1 MKLINKKSKK
11 LGHGEQLSTALR
23 EWPRD
28 ARTVY
33 LTFPSLLYMHL
44 FSFQPLA
51 AFPAIFQQ
59 RVPASTYIRVRE
71 ARAWSPLSIYCGAT
85 EAVERERER
94 EGKRAESRKLEGGK
108 VRKREKPERRGES
121 RGMARQPV
129 EFAGR
134 VQLPSHRVRLTLY
147 ESGYFCGQVFL
158 RGLLVFIEAPGP
170 ELGQWRGH
178 RGGLERA
185 RIAALSRFSRTNSV
199 ARPENELATGVCVVT
214 KRVVA

>member
-1 MKLINKKSKK
+1 
-11 LGHGEQLSTALR
+11 
-23 EWPRD
+23 
-28 ARTVY
+28 
-33 LTFPSLLYMHL
+33 MHL
-44 FSFQPLA
+44 FSFQPLV
-51 AFPAIFQQ
+51 AFSAIFQQ

-71 ARAWSPLSIYCGAT
+71 AKAWSPLSIYCGAT

-94 EGKRAESRKLEGGK
+94 ERERRKESRKSKLEGGK
-108 VRKREKPERRGES
+108 MRKREKPERRGES
-121 RGMARQPV
+121 RGMTRQPV

-158 RGLLVFIEAPGP
+158 RGLLVFVEAPGP

-185 RIAALSRFSRTNSV
+185 RIAALSRF
-199 ARPENELATGVCVVT
+199 C
-214 KRVVA
+214 